1 MRTTCLMSF
10 VKQPVRLVEAVYEC
24 TVQCQAE
31 QLGKLYSVI
40 SKRRGDIYSEELS
53 DGTALFTVKAHLP
66 VVESFG
72 FATDLL
78 IQTSGAA
85 SNPQLIFSHWSIIDM
100 DPFFQPQTELER
112 EDFGERVYEHNY
124 VRRYIEAVR
133 KRKGLSRDEK
143 IVVHAEKQRTLKR

>member
-1 MRTTCLMSF
+1 MRMTCLMAF

-53 DGTALFTVKAHLP
+53 D
-66 VVESFG
+66 
-72 FATDLL
+72 DLL
-78 IQTSGAA
+78 TQTSGAA
-85 SNPQLIFSHWSIIDM
+85 SNPQLVFSHWSIIDM
-100 DPFFQPQTELER
+100 DPFFQPQTEEER
-112 EDFGERVYEHNY
+112 EDYGERVYEHNY

-143 IVVHAEKQRTLKR
+143 IVARAEKQRTLKR

>member
-1 MRTTCLMSF
+1 
-10 VKQPVRLVEAVYEC
+10 
-24 TVQCQAE
+24 
-31 QLGKLYSVI
+31 
-40 SKRRGDIYSEELS
+40 
-53 DGTALFTVKAHLP
+53 

-100 DPFFQPQTELER
+100 DPFFQPQTEEER
-112 EDFGERVYEHNY
+112 EDYGERVYEHNY

-143 IVVHAEKQRTLKR
+143 VVVHAEKQRTLKR